1 MKEKKETEPRVIRY
15 NDLSVR
21 IIASLIAAH
30 IVTEYGG
37 TAPWLPRLLT
47 KEYYIEFGTT
57 LLITFL
63 LVEYIYRIVLFM
75 DKRYPWG
82 EHLLQR
88 ICLQFVLGVII
99 PSLGAFLMAAL
110 YFNFYGVNIL
120 KLNYH
125 LYALP
130 FITSLITLFN
140 FYYLIRYLLIE
151 RAVLNAGYQK
161 DNSVVTFSSNGH
173 HPEKTDPGKEEFS
186 KSTTIGNRSGE
197 PQAEVPAGN
206 TEATERKI
214 FIVNTLHQSIP
225 VRTEDICCFF
235 RANGLYYCRTYSQTI
250 SQAYII
256 PQTLKEIEELIDPVM
271 FFRINRRMIVRFT
284 SCVSFR
290 SGKGKNLEL
299 IIDPAHVDLEVG
311 QQEQPFVTVSED
323 RVKEFRA
330 WIDR

>member
-1 MKEKKETEPRVIRY
+1 MKEKKETETKVIRY

-21 IIASLIAAH
+21 IIASLLAAH

-37 TAPWLPRLLT
+37 SGPWLPRLFT
-47 KEYYIEFGTT
+47 KEYYIEFGSS

-63 LVEYIYRIVLFM
+63 LVQYIYRVTLFL
-75 DKRYPWG
+75 DKRYSWG

-88 ICLQFVLGVII
+88 ICLQLVLGVAI
-99 PSLGAFLMAAL
+99 PSLASFLMAAI
-110 YFNFYGVNIL
+110 YFRIFGVNIL
-120 KLNYH
+120 ETNYH

-130 FITSLITLFN
+130 FISSLITLFN
-140 FYYLIRYLLIE
+140 VYYFIRYLLME
-151 RAVLNAGYQK
+151 RALLKEGYQTG
-161 DNSVVTFSSNGH
+161 NAVVTFSSNGQSKQM
-173 HPEKTDPGKEEFS
+173 PEPGKEEYS
-186 KSTTIGNRSGE
+186 KISNIGARSGE
-197 PQAEVPAGN
+197 ELPAGTAGN
-206 TEATERKI
+206 TETTERKI

-235 RANGLYYCRTYSQTI
+235 RANGLYYCRTTSQTI

-299 IIDPAHVDLEVG
+299 IIDPAHVDLEAG
-311 QQEQPFVTVSED
+311 MQEQPFVTVSED

>member
-1 MKEKKETEPRVIRY
+1 MKETKETGPRVIRY

-37 TAPWLPRLLT
+37 TEPWLPRLLT

-63 LVEYIYRIVLFM
+63 LVEYIYRTVLIL
-75 DKRYPWG
+75 DKLYPWG

-88 ICLQFVLGVII
+88 ICLQIFLGVII
-99 PSLGAFLMAAL
+99 PSMGAFLMAAL

-120 KLNYH
+120 ALNYH

-140 FYYLIRYLLIE
+140 VYYLIRYLLIE
-151 RAVLNAGYQK
+151 RAVLKEGYQK
-161 DNSVVTFSSNGH
+161 DSPVVTFSSNGH
-173 HPEKTDPGKEEFS
+173 HPEKTEPGKEELS
-186 KSTTIGNRSGE
+186 KPTTIGNRS
-197 PQAEVPAGN
+197 AESLPEGN
-206 TEATERKI
+206 MGNSESTERKI
-214 FIVNTLHQSIP
+214 FIVNTLQQSIP

-235 RANGLYYCRTYSQTI
+235 RANGLYYCRTFTQSI

-256 PQTLKEIEELIDPVM
+256 PQTLKEIEEVVDPLM

-311 QQEQPFVTVSED
+311 KQEQPFVTVSED